1 MSYPL
6 RARVRRLERML
17 DVQADRAE
25 QMSAARALRLAMT
38 PAELEA
44 RERRR
49 LADAI
54 AELSAP
60 DRPGDVVQALLRRY
74 ATRRLQ
80 EAAA

>member
-25 QMSAARALRLAMT
+25 QMSAARAARLALT
-38 PAELEA
+38 PEELEA

-49 LADAI
+49 LATAI

-60 DRPGDVVQALLRRY
+60 TRPGDVVQALLRRY
-74 ATRRLQ
+74 AMRRLQ